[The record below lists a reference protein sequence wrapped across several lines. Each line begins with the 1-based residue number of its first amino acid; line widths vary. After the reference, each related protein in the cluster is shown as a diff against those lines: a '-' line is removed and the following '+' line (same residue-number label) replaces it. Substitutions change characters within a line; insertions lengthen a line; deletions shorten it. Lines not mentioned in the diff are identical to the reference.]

1 MPDFMDRLET
11 RAIKSRELA
20 LYRDLKTIIA
30 VAKPRASGL
39 RRLFRSA
46 KVVEFRGRE
55 DLAQFPVLRG
65 HDMMRLREQE
75 PPFGGFNATRPGLL
89 RRLFPHVL
97 EGHAKDWWGAAR
109 AMHAAGVTRGDI
121 ILNCFSYHLS
131 AAGHIIESGAHALG
145 CAVIPAGSA
154 SIERQ
159 LDAIEALRPNAFC
172 GKAAFLDLLLQKAA
186 ELRRDVSSIKKAF
199 VFGAPLSPQLRAS
212 IEARG
217 LRLRQA
223 YATSALGV
231 IAYETDDETGALNE
245 GMVVN
250 EGVILEIVRPGA
262 HEPVAAG
269 EIGEVVV
276 TRLNLDCPM
285 LRCSTG
291 DLSQILQGSSPCGRT
306 NIRIKGWLGRADQA
320 ALVDDRTLL
329 PSQVIDIGA
338 RHAAVQRLRLVLR
351 NENAR
356 EALLLRAEASRD
368 SAGLAHELG
377 ASLKDVTGFDGDV
390 EIVAP
395 GALPD
400 DGKLIVDERALA

>member
-11 RAIKSRELA
+11 RAVKSRELA

-30 VAKPRASGL
+30 VAKPRAAGL
-39 RRLFRSA
+39 RRLIRSA
-46 KVVEFRGRE
+46 GIAEFRGKE

-65 HDMMRLREQE
+65 HEIARLRAQD
-75 PPFGGFNATRPGLL
+75 PPYGAFNATRPGLL
-89 RRLFPHVL
+89 RRLFPNVL
-97 EGHAKDWWGAAR
+97 EGHAKDWWGCAR
-109 AMHAAGVTRGDI
+109 AMHAAGFTRGDI
-121 ILNCFSYHLS
+121 ILNSFSYHLS
-131 AAGHIIESGAHALG
+131 AAGHMVESGAQVLG

-154 SIERQ
+154 AIERQ
-159 LDAIEALRPNAFC
+159 LDAVETLRPNAFC

-186 ELRRDVSSIKKAF
+186 ELRRDISSITKAF
-199 VFGAPLSPQLRAS
+199 VFGAPLSQHLRAS
-212 IEARG
+212 IEGRG
-217 LRLRQA
+217 VRVRQGF
-223 YATSALGV
+223 ATSMLGV
-231 IAYETDDETGALNE
+231 IAYETDDADGVLNE
-245 GMVVN
+245 GMIVN

-262 HEPVAAG
+262 DEPVATG

-285 LRCSTG
+285 LRYSTG
-291 DLSQILQGSSPCGRT
+291 DLSRIIPEVSPCGRT

-320 ALVDDRTLL
+320 ALMADRTLL

-338 RHAAVQRLRLVLR
+338 RHKAVQRLRLVLR
-351 NENAR
+351 SENAK
-356 EALLLRAEASRD
+356 EALLLRAEAPRGA
-368 SAGLAHELG
+368 AGLANELG
-377 ASLKDVTGFDGDV
+377 ASLRDVTGLEGAV

>member
-11 RAIKSRELA
+11 RAFKSRELA
-20 LYRDLKTIIA
+20 LFRDLKTIIA

-39 RRLFRSA
+39 RRLIRSA
-46 KVVEFRGRE
+46 KIVEFRGKDE
-55 DLAQFPVLRG
+55 LAQFPVLRG
-65 HDMMRLREQE
+65 DELTRLRDQE

-89 RRLFPHVL
+89 RRLFPNAV
-97 EGHAKDWWGAAR
+97 EGQAKDWWGAAR
-109 AMHAAGVTRGDI
+109 ALHAAGFTRGDI
-121 ILNCFSYHLS
+121 ILNSFSYHLS
-131 AAGHIIESGAHALG
+131 AAGHLIESGAQALG
-145 CAVIPAGSA
+145 CAVIPAGSSA
-154 SIERQ
+154 IERQ
-159 LDAIEALRPNAFC
+159 LDVIERLRPNAFC

-186 ELRRDVSSIKKAF
+186 ELRRDVSSIRKAF
-199 VFGAPLSPQLRAS
+199 VFGAPLSRHLRAS

-217 LRLRQA
+217 VRVRQG
-223 YATSALGV
+223 YATSLLGV
-231 IAYETDDETGALNE
+231 IAYETDDENGALND

-262 HEPVAAG
+262 HEPAAAG

-291 DLSQILQGSSPCGRT
+291 DLSMIMPGASPCGRT

-320 ALVDDRTLL
+320 ALMADRTLL
-329 PSQVIDIGA
+329 PSQVMDIGA
-338 RHAAVQRLRLVLR
+338 RHAAVNRLRLVLR
-351 NENAR
+351 HENAR
-356 EALLLRAEASRD
+356 EALLLRAEAPRD

-377 ASLKDVTGFDGDV
+377 ASLKDVTGFDGAV
-390 EIVAP
+390 EIVAL

>member
-11 RAIKSRELA
+11 RAVKSRELA

-30 VAKPRASGL
+30 VARPRAPGL
-39 RRLFRSA
+39 RRLMRMA
-46 KVVEFRGRE
+46 KIVDFRGKE
-55 DLAQFPVLRG
+55 ELAKFPVLRG
-65 HDMMRLREQE
+65 RDMALLRDQE
-75 PPFGGFNATRPGLL
+75 PPFGGLNATRPGLL
-89 RRLFPHVL
+89 RRLFPNML

-109 AMHAAGVTRGDI
+109 AMHAAGFTRGDI

-131 AAGHIIESGAHALG
+131 TAGHMVESGAQALG
-145 CAVIPAGSA
+145 CAVIPAGSS

-172 GKAAFLDLLLQKAA
+172 GKAAFLDLLLEKAA

-199 VFGAPLSPQLRAS
+199 VFGAPLSPHLRSS

-217 LRLRQA
+217 VRLRQGF
-223 YATSALGV
+223 ATAMLGV
-231 IAYETDDETGALNE
+231 IAYETDDADGALNK

-262 HEPVAAG
+262 DEPVAAG
-269 EIGEVVV
+269 QIGELVV
-276 TRLNLDCPM
+276 TRLNLDCPV

-291 DLSQILQGSSPCGRT
+291 DLSRIIREPSPCGRT
-306 NIRIKGWLGRADQA
+306 NIRIEGWLGRADQA
-320 ALVDDRTLL
+320 AYVADRTLL

-338 RHAAVQRLRLVLR
+338 RHAAVRRLRLVLR
-351 NENAR
+351 SENAR
-356 EALLLRAEASRD
+356 EALVLRAEATPQD
-368 SAGLAHELG
+368 AALANALG
-377 ASLKDVTGFDGDV
+377 ASLRDVTGLEGAV

-395 GALPD
+395 GDLPD

>member
-11 RAIKSRELA
+11 RAVKSRELA

-39 RRLFRSA
+39 RRLIRA
-46 KVVEFRGRE
+46 ARIAEFRGKE
-55 DLAQFPVLRG
+55 ELAQFPVLRG
-65 HDMMRLREQE
+65 SDMARLREQE

-89 RRLFPHVL
+89 RRLFPTVL
-97 EGHAKDWWGAAR
+97 EGHAKDWWGCAR
-109 AMHAAGVTRGDI
+109 AMHAAGFTRGDI
-121 ILNCFSYHLS
+121 ILNSFSYHLS
-131 AAGHIIESGAHALG
+131 AAGHMIESGAQALG
-145 CAVIPAGSA
+145 CAVIPAGS
-154 SIERQ
+154 SMIERQ
-159 LDAIEALRPNAFC
+159 LDAIETLRPNAFC

-186 ELRRDVSSIKKAF
+186 ELRRDVSSIQKAF
-199 VFGAPLSPQLRAS
+199 VFGAPLSQHLRAS

-217 LRLRQA
+217 VRVHQG
-223 YATSALGV
+223 YATSMLGV
-231 IAYETDDETGALNE
+231 IAYETDDENGAVNV

-250 EGVILEIVRPGA
+250 EGVIVEIVRPGA
-262 HEPVAAG
+262 NEPAPAG

-291 DLSQILQGSSPCGRT
+291 DLSMIMPDPSPCGRT

-320 ALVDDRTLL
+320 ALMANRTLL

-338 RHAAVQRLRLVLR
+338 RHAAVRRLRLVLR
-351 NENAR
+351 NENAK
-356 EALLLRAEASRD
+356 EALLLRAEAPRD
-368 SAGLAHELG
+368 AAGLASELS
-377 ASLKDVTGFDGDV
+377 ASLKDVTGLDGAV
-390 EIVAP
+390 ELVEP
-395 GALPD
+395 GDLPD

>member
-30 VAKPRASGL
+30 VAKPRAPGL
-39 RRLFRSA
+39 RRLMRMA
-46 KVVEFRGRE
+46 KIVEFRGKDE
-55 DLAQFPVLRG
+55 LSKFPVVRG
-65 HDMMRLREQE
+65 RDMALLREQE
-75 PPFGGFNATRPGLL
+75 PPFGGLNATRPGLL
-89 RRLFPHVL
+89 RRLFPNVL

-109 AMHAAGVTRGDI
+109 AMHAAGFTRGDI

-131 AAGHIIESGAHALG
+131 TAGHMVESGAQVLG
-145 CAVIPAGSA
+145 CAVIPAGSS

-159 LDAIEALRPNAFC
+159 LDAIETLRPNAFC

-199 VFGAPLSPQLRAS
+199 VFGAPLSQHLRAS

-217 LRLRQA
+217 VRVRQGF
-223 YATSALGV
+223 ATNMLGV
-231 IAYETDDETGALNE
+231 IAYETDDADGALNE
-245 GMVVN
+245 GMIVN

-262 HEPVAAG
+262 DEPVAAG

-285 LRCSTG
+285 LRYSTG
-291 DLSQILQGSSPCGRT
+291 DLSRIIPGASPCGRT
-306 NIRIKGWLGRADQA
+306 NIRIQGWLGRADQA
-320 ALVDDRTLL
+320 ANVADRTLL

-338 RHAAVQRLRLVLR
+338 RHKAVQRLRLVLR
-351 NENAR
+351 SGNAK
-356 EALLLRAEASRD
+356 EALVLRAEAPRD
-368 SAGLAHELG
+368 DKGLVNELG
-377 ASLKDVTGFDGDV
+377 ASLRDVTGLDGAV

-400 DGKLIVDERALA
+400 DDKLIVDERAPA

>member
-11 RAIKSRELA
+11 RAFKSRELA
-20 LYRDLKTIIA
+20 LFRDLKTIIA

-39 RRLFRSA
+39 RRLIRSA
-46 KVVEFRGRE
+46 KIVEFRGKDE
-55 DLAQFPVLRG
+55 LAQFPVLRG
-65 HDMMRLREQE
+65 DELSRLRDQE

-89 RRLFPHVL
+89 RRLFPNAV
-97 EGHAKDWWGAAR
+97 EGQAKDWWGAAR
-109 AMHAAGVTRGDI
+109 ALHAAGFTRGDI
-121 ILNCFSYHLS
+121 ILNSFSYHLS
-131 AAGHIIESGAHALG
+131 AAGHLIESGAQALG
-145 CAVIPAGSA
+145 CAVIPAGSSA
-154 SIERQ
+154 IERQ
-159 LDAIEALRPNAFC
+159 LDVIERLRPNAFC

-186 ELRRDVSSIKKAF
+186 ELRRDVSSIRKAF
-199 VFGAPLSPQLRAS
+199 VVGAPLSRHLRAS

-217 LRLRQA
+217 VRVRQG
-223 YATSALGV
+223 YATSLLGV
-231 IAYETDDETGALNE
+231 IAYETDDENGALND

-262 HEPVAAG
+262 HEPAAAG

-291 DLSQILQGSSPCGRT
+291 DLSMIMPGASPCGRT

-320 ALVDDRTLL
+320 ALMADRTLL
-329 PSQVIDIGA
+329 PSQVMDIGA
-338 RHAAVQRLRLVLR
+338 RHAAVNRLRLVLR
-351 NENAR
+351 HENAR
-356 EALLLRAEASRD
+356 EALLLRAEAPRD

-377 ASLKDVTGFDGDV
+377 ASLKDVTGFDGAV
-390 EIVAP
+390 EIVAL

>member
-11 RAIKSRELA
+11 RAVRSRELA

-39 RRLFRSA
+39 RRLLRAA
-46 KVVEFRGRE
+46 KVVDFRGKE
-55 DLAQFPVLRG
+55 ELAQFPVLRG
-65 HDMMRLREQE
+65 QDIARLREQE

-89 RRLFPHVL
+89 RRLFPTVL
-97 EGHAKDWWGAAR
+97 EGHAKDWWGCAR
-109 AMHAAGVTRGDI
+109 ALHAAGFTRGDI
-121 ILNCFSYHLS
+121 ILNSFSYHLS
-131 AAGHIIESGAHALG
+131 AAGHLIESGAHMLG

-154 SIERQ
+154 PIERQ
-159 LDAIEALRPNAFC
+159 LDAIETLRPTAFC

-186 ELRRDVSSIKKAF
+186 ELRRDVSSIQKAF
-199 VFGAPLSPQLRAS
+199 VFGAPLSQPMRAS

-217 LRLRQA
+217 VRLRQA
-223 YATSALGV
+223 YATSTLGV
-231 IAYETDDETGALNE
+231 IAYETDDENGAVIE

-250 EGVILEIVRPGA
+250 EGVIVEIVRPGA
-262 HEPVAAG
+262 NEPVAAG

-291 DLSQILQGSSPCGRT
+291 DLSRLLLEPSPCGRT

-320 ALVDDRTLL
+320 AMMNERTLL

-338 RHAAVQRLRLVLR
+338 RHAAVHRLRLVLR
-351 NENAR
+351 SENAR
-356 EALLLRAEASRD
+356 EALVLRAEAPRD
-368 SAGLAHELG
+368 NAGLAGELS
-377 ASLKDVTGFDGDV
+377 ASLKDVTGLDGAV
-390 EIVAP
+390 EIVAL
-395 GALPD
+395 GDLPD

>member
-30 VAKPRASGL
+30 VAKPRAPGL
-39 RRLFRSA
+39 RRLIRAA
-46 KVVEFRGRE
+46 KITEFRGKE
-55 DLAQFPVLRG
+55 ELAQFPVMRG
-65 HDMMRLREQE
+65 DDMKRMRDLD

-89 RRLFPHVL
+89 RRLFPNVL
-97 EGHAKDWWGAAR
+97 EGHAKDWWGCAR
-109 AMHAAGVTRGDI
+109 GMHAAGFMRGDI
-121 ILNCFSYHLS
+121 ILNSFSYHLS
-131 AAGHIIESGAHALG
+131 AAGHMVESGAQMLG

-159 LDAIEALRPNAFC
+159 LDAIEALQPNAFC

-186 ELRRDVSSIKKAF
+186 ELRKDVSCIKKAF
-199 VFGAPLSPQLRAS
+199 VFGAPLSQHLRAR

-217 LRLRQA
+217 IHIRQG
-223 YATSALGV
+223 YATSALGL
-231 IAYETDDETGALNE
+231 IAYETDDADGAVND
-245 GMVVN
+245 GMIVN

-262 HEPVAAG
+262 NEPLAAG
-269 EIGEVVV
+269 EVGEVVV

-285 LRCSTG
+285 LRFSTG
-291 DLSQILQGSSPCGRT
+291 DLSMIMTEASPCGRT

-320 ALVDDRTLL
+320 ALIADRTLL

-351 NENAR
+351 SENAR
-356 EALLLRAEASRD
+356 EALLLRAEAPRGSD
-368 SAGLAHELG
+368 GLAHDLG
-377 ASLKDVTGFDGDV
+377 ASLKDVTGLEGAV
-390 EIVAP
+390 EIVDL

>member
-11 RAIKSRELA
+11 RAFKSRELA
-20 LYRDLKTIIA
+20 LFRDLKTIIA

-39 RRLFRSA
+39 RRLIRSA
-46 KVVEFRGRE
+46 KIVEFRGKDE
-55 DLAQFPVLRG
+55 LAQFPVLRG
-65 HDMMRLREQE
+65 DELSRLRDQE

-89 RRLFPHVL
+89 RRLFPNAV
-97 EGHAKDWWGAAR
+97 EGQAKDWWGAAR
-109 AMHAAGVTRGDI
+109 ALHAAGFTRGDI
-121 ILNCFSYHLS
+121 ILNSFSYHLS
-131 AAGHIIESGAHALG
+131 AAGHLIESGAQALG
-145 CAVIPAGSA
+145 CAVIPAGSSA
-154 SIERQ
+154 IERQ
-159 LDAIEALRPNAFC
+159 LDVIERLRPNAFC

-186 ELRRDVSSIKKAF
+186 ELRRDVSSIRKAF
-199 VFGAPLSPQLRAS
+199 VFGAPLSRHLRAS

-217 LRLRQA
+217 VRVRQG
-223 YATSALGV
+223 YATSLLGV
-231 IAYETDDETGALNE
+231 IAYETDDENGALND

-262 HEPVAAG
+262 HEPAAAG

-291 DLSQILQGSSPCGRT
+291 DLSMIMPGASPCGRT

-320 ALVDDRTLL
+320 ALMADRTLL
-329 PSQVIDIGA
+329 PSQVMDIGA
-338 RHAAVQRLRLVLR
+338 RHAAVNRLRLVLR
-351 NENAR
+351 HENAR
-356 EALLLRAEASRD
+356 EALLLRAEAPRD

-377 ASLKDVTGFDGDV
+377 ASLKDVTGFDGAV
-390 EIVAP
+390 EIVAL

>member
-11 RAIKSRELA
+11 RAVRSRELA

-46 KVVEFRGRE
+46 KVVDFRGKDE
-55 DLAQFPVLRG
+55 LAQFPVLRG
-65 HDMMRLREQE
+65 QDMVRLRQQE

-89 RRLFPHVL
+89 RRLFPTVL
-97 EGHAKDWWGAAR
+97 EGHAKDWWGCAR
-109 AMHAAGVTRGDI
+109 AMHAAGFTRGDI
-121 ILNCFSYHLS
+121 ILNSFSYHLS
-131 AAGHIIESGAHALG
+131 AAGHMIESGAHALG
-145 CAVIPAGSA
+145 CAVIPAGS
-154 SIERQ
+154 STIERQ

-172 GKAAFLDLLLQKAA
+172 GKAAFLDLLLQKGA

-199 VFGAPLSPQLRAS
+199 VFGAPLSQHLRAN

-217 LRLRQA
+217 VRVRQG
-223 YATSALGV
+223 YVTSMLGV
-231 IAYETDDETGALNE
+231 IAYETDDATGALNE

-250 EGVILEIVRPGA
+250 EGVIFEIVRPGA

-269 EIGEVVV
+269 QIGEVVV

-291 DLSQILQGSSPCGRT
+291 DLSRLLLEPSPCGRT
-306 NIRIKGWLGRADQA
+306 NVRIKGWLGRADQA
-320 ALVDDRTLL
+320 ATLADRTLL
-329 PSQVIDIGA
+329 PSQVIDIAA

-351 NENAR
+351 SENAK

-368 SAGLAHELG
+368 NAGLAHELG

>member
-30 VAKPRASGL
+30 VAKPRAPGL
-39 RRLFRSA
+39 RRLIRVA
-46 KVVEFRGRE
+46 KITEFRGKE
-55 DLAQFPVLRG
+55 ELAQFPVMRG
-65 HDMMRLREQE
+65 DDMKRMRDLD
-75 PPFGGFNATRPGLL
+75 PPFGGLNATRPGLL

-97 EGHAKDWWGAAR
+97 EGHAKDWWGCAR
-109 AMHAAGVTRGDI
+109 GMHAAGFARGDV

-131 AAGHIIESGAHALG
+131 AAGHMVESGAQMLG

-159 LDAIEALRPNAFC
+159 LDAIEALQPNAFC

-186 ELRRDVSSIKKAF
+186 ELRKDVSCIKKAF
-199 VFGAPLSPQLRAS
+199 VFGAPLSQHLRAS
-212 IEARG
+212 IERRG
-217 LRLRQA
+217 IHVRQG
-223 YATSALGV
+223 YATSALGL
-231 IAYETDDETGALNE
+231 IAYETDGADGAVND

-262 HEPVAAG
+262 NEPVAAG
-269 EIGEVVV
+269 QIGEMVV

-285 LRCSTG
+285 LRFSTG
-291 DLSQILQGSSPCGRT
+291 DLSMIMAEASPCGRT

-320 ALVDDRTLL
+320 ATMADRTLL

-351 NENAR
+351 HENAR
-356 EALLLRAEASRD
+356 EALLLRAEAPRD
-368 SAGLAHELG
+368 NAALASELG
-377 ASLKDVTGFDGDV
+377 ASLKDVTGLEGAV
-390 EIVAP
+390 EIVAL

>member
-30 VAKPRASGL
+30 VAKPRAPGL
-39 RRLFRSA
+39 RRLIRAA
-46 KVVEFRGRE
+46 KITEFRGKE
-55 DLAQFPVLRG
+55 ELSQFPVMRG
-65 HDMMRLREQE
+65 DDMKRMRDFD

-97 EGHAKDWWGAAR
+97 EGHAKDWWGCAR
-109 AMHAAGVTRGDI
+109 GMHAAGFARGDV

-131 AAGHIIESGAHALG
+131 AAGHMVESGAQMLG

-159 LDAIEALRPNAFC
+159 LDAIEALQPNAFC

-186 ELRRDVSSIKKAF
+186 ELRRDVSCIKKAF
-199 VFGAPLSPQLRAS
+199 VFGAPLSQHLRAR
-212 IEARG
+212 IEGRG
-217 LRLRQA
+217 VHVRQG
-223 YATSALGV
+223 YATSALGL
-231 IAYETDDETGALNE
+231 IAYETDGADGSVND

-262 HEPVAAG
+262 NAPVAAG
-269 EIGEVVV
+269 QIGEIVV

-285 LRCSTG
+285 LRFSTG
-291 DLSQILQGSSPCGRT
+291 DLSMVMAGASPCGRT

-320 ALVDDRTLL
+320 AVIADRTLL

-351 NENAR
+351 SENAR
-356 EALLLRAEASRD
+356 EALLLRAEAPRD
-368 SAGLAHELG
+368 SAALIKELG
-377 ASLKDVTGFDGDV
+377 ASLKDVTGLEGAV
-390 EIVAP
+390 EIVAL

>member
-11 RAIKSRELA
+11 RAVKSRELA
-20 LYRDLKTIIA
+20 LYRDLKAIIA
-30 VAKPRASGL
+30 VAKPRAPGL
-39 RRLFRSA
+39 RRLMRMA
-46 KVVEFRGRE
+46 KIVEFRGKDE
-55 DLAQFPVLRG
+55 LAKFPVLRG
-65 HDMMRLREQE
+65 RDMALLREQE
-75 PPFGGFNATRPGLL
+75 PPFGGLNATRPGLL
-89 RRLFPHVL
+89 RRLFPNVL

-109 AMHAAGVTRGDI
+109 AMHAAGFTRGDI

-131 AAGHIIESGAHALG
+131 SAGHMVESGAQVLG
-145 CAVIPAGSA
+145 CAVIPAGSS

-159 LDAIEALRPNAFC
+159 LDAIEALQPNAFC

-186 ELRRDVSSIKKAF
+186 ELRRDISSIKKAF
-199 VFGAPLSPQLRAS
+199 VFGAPLSQHLRAS
-212 IEARG
+212 IEGRG
-217 LRLRQA
+217 VRVRQGF
-223 YATSALGV
+223 ATSMLGV
-231 IAYETDDETGALNE
+231 IAYETDDADGVLNE
-245 GMVVN
+245 GMIVN

-262 HEPVAAG
+262 DEPVATG

-285 LRCSTG
+285 LRYSTG
-291 DLSQILQGSSPCGRT
+291 DLSRIIPEVSPCGRT

-320 ALVDDRTLL
+320 ALMADRTLL

-338 RHAAVQRLRLVLR
+338 RHKAVQRLRLVLR
-351 NENAR
+351 SENAK
-356 EALLLRAEASRD
+356 EALLLRAEAPRGA
-368 SAGLAHELG
+368 AGLANELG
-377 ASLKDVTGFDGDV
+377 ASLRDVTGLEGAV

>member
-11 RAIKSRELA
+11 RAVKSRELA

-30 VAKPRASGL
+30 VAKPRAPGL
-39 RRLFRSA
+39 RRLMRMA
-46 KVVEFRGRE
+46 KIVEFRGKE
-55 DLAQFPVLRG
+55 ELAKFPVLRG
-65 HDMMRLREQE
+65 RDMALLREQE
-75 PPFGGFNATRPGLL
+75 PPFGGLNATRPGLL
-89 RRLFPHVL
+89 RRLFPRVL

-109 AMHAAGVTRGDI
+109 AMHAAGFTRGDI

-131 AAGHIIESGAHALG
+131 TAGHMVESGAQMLG
-145 CAVIPAGSA
+145 CAVIPAGSS

-199 VFGAPLSPQLRAS
+199 VFGAPLSQHLRAS
-212 IEARG
+212 IEGRG
-217 LRLRQA
+217 IRLRQGL
-223 YATSALGV
+223 ATATLGV
-231 IAYETDDETGALNE
+231 IAYETDDADGALNE

-262 HEPVAAG
+262 DEPVAPG
-269 EIGEVVV
+269 QIGEVVV

-285 LRCSTG
+285 LRYSTG
-291 DLSQILQGSSPCGRT
+291 DLSRIIPGASPCGRT
-306 NIRIKGWLGRADQA
+306 NIRIAGWLGSAEQA
-320 ALVDDRTLL
+320 AYMADRTLL
-329 PSQVIDIGA
+329 PSQVIDIAA

-351 NENAR
+351 RENAK
-356 EALLLRAEASRD
+356 EALVLRAEAPRGD
-368 SAGLAHELG
+368 AGLIKALG
-377 ASLKDVTGFDGDV
+377 ASLKDVIGLDGAI
-390 EIVAP
+390 EIVPP

>member
-11 RAIKSRELA
+11 RAVKSRELA

-30 VAKPRASGL
+30 VAKPRAPGL
-39 RRLFRSA
+39 RRLMRMA
-46 KVVEFRGRE
+46 KIVEFRGKE
-55 DLAQFPVLRG
+55 ELAKFPVLRG
-65 HDMMRLREQE
+65 RDMALLREQE
-75 PPFGGFNATRPGLL
+75 PPFGGLNATRPGLL
-89 RRLFPHVL
+89 RRLFPNML

-109 AMHAAGVTRGDI
+109 AMHAAGFTRGDV

-131 AAGHIIESGAHALG
+131 TAGHMVESGAQVLG
-145 CAVIPAGSA
+145 CAVIPAGSS

-199 VFGAPLSPQLRAS
+199 VFGAPLSQHLRAS

-217 LRLRQA
+217 VRLRQGL
-223 YATSALGV
+223 ATAMLGV
-231 IAYETDDETGALNE
+231 IAYETDDADGALNE
-245 GMVVN
+245 GMIVN
-250 EGVILEIVRPGA
+250 EGLILEIVRPGA
-262 HEPVAAG
+262 DEPVAPG
-269 EIGEVVV
+269 QIGEVVV

-285 LRCSTG
+285 LRYSTG
-291 DLSQILQGSSPCGRT
+291 DLSRILPGASPCGRT
-306 NIRIKGWLGRADQA
+306 NIRIEGWLGSADQA
-320 ALVDDRTLL
+320 AYVADRTLL
-329 PSQVIDIGA
+329 PSQIIDIGA

-351 NENAR
+351 KENAR
-356 EALLLRAEASRD
+356 EALVLRAEATRHD
-368 SAGLAHELG
+368 ARLASELS
-377 ASLKDVTGFDGDV
+377 ASLKEVLGLDAAI
-390 EIVAP
+390 EILPP

>member
-11 RAIKSRELA
+11 RAVRSRELA

-30 VAKPRASGL
+30 VAKPRAPGL
-39 RRLFRSA
+39 RRLLRSA
-46 KVVEFRGRE
+46 KVADFRGKE
-55 DLAQFPVLRG
+55 ELAQFPVLRG
-65 HDMMRLREQE
+65 QDIARLREQE
-75 PPFGGFNATRPGLL
+75 LPFGGFNATRPGLL
-89 RRLFPHVL
+89 RRLFPTVL
-97 EGHAKDWWGAAR
+97 EGHAKDWWGCAR
-109 AMHAAGVTRGDI
+109 ALHAAGFTRGDI
-121 ILNCFSYHLS
+121 ILNSFSYHLA
-131 AAGHIIESGAHALG
+131 AAGHMIESGAQALG
-145 CAVIPAGSA
+145 CAVIPAGSSA
-154 SIERQ
+154 IERQ

-199 VFGAPLSPQLRAS
+199 VFGAPLSQHLRAN

-217 LRLRQA
+217 VRVRQA
-223 YATSALGV
+223 YASSMLGV
-231 IAYETDDETGALNE
+231 IAYETDDASGALND

-262 HEPVAAG
+262 HERVAAG
-269 EIGEVVV
+269 QIGEVVV

-291 DLSQILQGSSPCGRT
+291 DLSQIMPETSPCGRT
-306 NIRIKGWLGRADQA
+306 NVRIRGWLGRADQA
-320 ALVDDRTLL
+320 ATLDDRTLL

-351 NENAR
+351 SENAR

-368 SAGLAHELG
+368 NVGLARELG
-377 ASLKDVTGFDGDV
+377 ASLKDVTGFEGDV